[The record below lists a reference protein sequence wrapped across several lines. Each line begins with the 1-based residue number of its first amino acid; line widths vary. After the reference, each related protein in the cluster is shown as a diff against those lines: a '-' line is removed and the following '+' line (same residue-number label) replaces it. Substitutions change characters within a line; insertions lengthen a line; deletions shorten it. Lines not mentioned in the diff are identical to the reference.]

1 MPRRGD
7 TPVLLIIRALL
18 LMDVDF
24 ISFNCGHFPVSQ
36 LWGRICD
43 LNIIVLMNQFQ
54 AEGTHSV
61 HDREKTLKDLLGINE
76 QVGRILVSTLPIINS
91 NSKGS
96 MYNLVPWASSLS
108 SLHHPLIW
116 AQRWLAW
123 FTDLWWLRQQ
133 MRCQPQ
139 SCPWQ
144 ADYSEEM
151 CNCKKCPWYIGSS
164 RKLADNEPNLAR

>member
-116 AQRWLAW
+116 APEVVSMIYRSLVTSAANEMPTSILSMTGWL
-123 FTDLWWLRQQ
+123 FRGDV
-133 MRCQPQ
+133 
-139 SCPWQ
+139 
-144 ADYSEEM
+144 
-151 CNCKKCPWYIGSS
+151 
-164 RKLADNEPNLAR
+164 